1 MITHIKIIL
10 QAIYQDFSALSRKG
24 LAKEI
29 LSTTPSK
36 VSYNSIAKEI
46 GVNHRTVEEYI
57 KLFNDMFLTLTLH
70 FIDVNI
76 GYFNYGKQI
85 KIHFIDPLFYDV
97 VSFWN

>member
-29 LSTTPSK
+29 PSTTPSK
-36 VSYNSIAKEI
+36 YSIVKEI

-70 FIDVNI
+70 FIDVNT
-76 GYFNYGKQI
+76 GYFNYRKQI